1 MSTLASFAS
10 IAACGPVGENRPGC
24 RTSEGETGLMENE
37 GIDSVSIPWPH
48 AGAGCIVFAA
58 IAIPVG
64 WRLGVWRIVEH
75 RHREAGD

>member
-1 MSTLASFAS
+1 
-10 IAACGPVGENRPGC
+10 
-24 RTSEGETGLMENE
+24 MENE